1 MTVFFVELLFS
12 LLDEFLRLK
21 LDDLRLLRLRSL
33 LLIGVVAMLMFALL
47 MLAFVLPSLLL
58 DKFDDIVLRTLGKRY
73 VDCCRQVVNDG
84 RGVDGWIL
92 NGRGS
97 RMYSAGCVVEV
108 IEAIT
113 EWA

>member
-1 MTVFFVELLFS
+1 M
-12 LLDEFLRLK
+12 
-21 LDDLRLLRLRSL
+21 LRLRSL

-47 MLAFVLPSLLL
+47 MLAFVLLL

>member
-47 MLAFVLPSLLL
+47 MLAFVLLL